1 MSNIKKRVAVCISMS
16 KRDVALSRLA
26 AEHDGAKI
34 RSLAGEERQGWQE
47 AVAIVEGGRGE
58 RESER
63 RSLDLIFRMKD
74 SSSRA
79 FTRSTRA
86 FQRLPEYEQ
95 ETARDD
101 NAEELCV
108 SRIVFRLLDA
118 REGRKRGGR
127 LTNSRAT
134 CGYLGKLNRH

>member
-1 MSNIKKRVAVCISMS
+1 MKEKK
-16 KRDVALSRLA
+16 
-26 AEHDGAKI
+26 
-34 RSLAGEERQGWQE
+34 EEK
-47 AVAIVEGGRGE
+47 E
-58 RESER
+58 RRR

-101 NAEELCV
+101 NAEELYV
-108 SRIVFRLLDA
+108 AFPALYFDESERRITQRIVD
-118 REGRKRGGR
+118 
-127 LTNSRAT
+127 
-134 CGYLGKLNRH
+134 KLVSDLAISVN